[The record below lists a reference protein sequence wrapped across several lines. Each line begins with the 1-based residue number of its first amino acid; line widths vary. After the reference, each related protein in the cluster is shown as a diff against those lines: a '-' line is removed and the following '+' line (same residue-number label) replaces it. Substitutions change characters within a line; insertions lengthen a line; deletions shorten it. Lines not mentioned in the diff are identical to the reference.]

1 MSASETD
8 RRANLIASCSQNKKS
23 TYEPTT
29 CRLQETPNLEMR
41 TGDLRNGIDLLFHRI
56 VTACLALPLETN
68 AFLDGFADGVL
79 ASALA
84 NLGKICAAELV
95 GGIGDH
101 VNRHILSDWRLAKAS
116 LKVIL
121 LEPAAVAA
129 AWFQKY

>member
-1 MSASETD
+1 
-8 RRANLIASCSQNKKS
+8 
-23 TYEPTT
+23 
-29 CRLQETPNLEMR
+29 MR

-68 AFLDGFADGVL
+68 AFLDGFADCVL

-116 LKVIL
+116 LKVIIVRASSSSSSL
-121 LEPAAVAA
+121 VSKILIP
-129 AWFQKY
+129 